1 MEQSF
6 QILQKQKQ
14 ILSQKQLQSLSIL
27 SMDNVELDM
36 FLQTEYLENPLLEHA
51 ESSLESPAQEGGVR
65 EFEKDD
71 QWKQRPQAELAD
83 LKTFLRE
90 QIRFHKYD
98 KESLQ
103 IMDYLIA
110 CVEDSGYFTV
120 PLTEVAWKCQ
130 APLEKVRACL
140 EELQLL
146 EPVGVFSANLQEC
159 LLKQLEALGIEN
171 EELTAIIQEHLED
184 VANGNIGHISRSL
197 HITTAQVRKY
207 ILMIET
213 LNPRPAVGFSQ
224 SKTEYIVPD
233 IIMHK
238 DQKWEIE
245 LNDHWMGHYEIS
257 GYYLKL
263 MEQTQDPQLKEYFMN
278 KAKRVRMILQN
289 VEQRRQ
295 TLLDLMQVILT
306 WQKAYFEGKGRLK
319 PMTMT
324 DLAAHMGIHPST
336 VSRAVKGKYLQ
347 YPRETILLKS
357 LFSQEVSKNPE
368 NAGTNA
374 LEIKELLQH
383 LIKEENKKKPYS
395 DQALKDKLEEK
406 GIRISRRAIAKY
418 REALGIKG
426 SFERKE

>member
-36 FLQTEYLENPLLEHA
+36 FLQTEYLENPLLEHV
-51 ESSLESPAQEGGVR
+51 ESSLGSPAGEGGIR
-65 EFEKDD
+65 ESAEDD
-71 QWKQRPQAELAD
+71 KWNQRLGEETPD
-83 LKTFLRE
+83 LKSFLRD
-90 QIRFHKYD
+90 QLKIGKYD
-98 KESLQ
+98 KESLR

-110 CVEDSGYFTV
+110 CVEDSGYFTM
-120 PLTEVAWKCQ
+120 PLDEAAQKCGTTAQ
-130 APLEKVRACL
+130 KVSVCL

-171 EELTAIIQEHLED
+171 DDLTAMIQNHLED
-184 VANGNIGHISRSL
+184 IANGNIGHISRAL

-213 LNPRPAVGFSQ
+213 LNPRPAVGFNQ

-233 IIMHK
+233 IIVRK
-238 DQKWEIE
+238 DEKWEIE
-245 LNDHWMGHYEIS
+245 LNDHWMGNYEIS
-257 GYYLKL
+257 AYYLKL
-263 MEQTQDPQLKEYFMN
+263 MSETQDEQLKEYFMN
-278 KAKRVRMILQN
+278 KAKRARMIVQSI
-289 VEQRRQ
+289 EQRRQ
-295 TLLDLMQVILT
+295 TLLDLMREIVK
-306 WQKAYFEGKGRLK
+306 WQEPYFEGTGRLK

-324 DLAAHMGIHPST
+324 DLASLMGIHAST
-336 VSRAVKGKYLQ
+336 VSRAVKGKYVQ
-347 YPRETILLKS
+347 YPRETVLLKS
-357 LFSQEVSKNPE
+357 LFSQEVSKRAE

-374 LEIKELLQH
+374 MEVKEILRK

-395 DQALKDKLEEK
+395 DQALKDLLEKE
-406 GIRISRRAIAKY
+406 GIQVSRRAVAKY
-418 REALGIKG
+418 REAMGIKG
-426 SFERKE
+426 SFERKV